1 VPHSKRRNGDNG
13 LLATKEGDNE
23 MGRIIYRIKIEKIKN
38 DLRNNI
44 DWYVAHVDDG
54 HSESIMGFPTLK
66 EAADFISEEILR

>member
-1 VPHSKRRNGDNG
+1 MR
-13 LLATKEGDNE
+13 
-23 MGRIIYRIKIEKIKN
+23 RIICRIKIEKIKN

-54 HSESIMGFPTLK
+54 HSESIMGFPTLR